1 MVSLSEVTLEPRGV
15 GQADVVTLRGSPVH
29 GALNLLARN
38 SGHMLAVAGLGI
50 LNIEDL
56 DGGGG
61 DERKQEGENDGLNS
75 SLSDC

>member
-1 MVSLSEVTLEPRGV
+1 MGKVALEPRGV
-15 GQADVVTLRGSPVH
+15 GQTDVVRSSPVH

-38 SGHMLAVAGLGI
+38 SGHLVAVAGLGI

-61 DERKQEGENDGLNS
+61 NQRKQEGENNGLNS